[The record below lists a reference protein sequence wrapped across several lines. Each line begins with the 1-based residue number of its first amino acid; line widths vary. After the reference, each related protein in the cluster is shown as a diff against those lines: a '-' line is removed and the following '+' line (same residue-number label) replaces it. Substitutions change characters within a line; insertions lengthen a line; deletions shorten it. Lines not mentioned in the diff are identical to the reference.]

1 MVQNFEGG
9 KGIVRLA
16 AGPAFRTPPHAEGG
30 ELAAQPHSRRLMTP
44 LAILFAGAV
53 LCASGAAVADDK
65 SVPAPASSTTWY
77 IVGGPDSA
85 EPRSGNAL
93 SLEPRPARIGVGVSF
108 SRLSPGNVITFT
120 AGSSSPRSEP
130 DGSYA
135 FLVSG
140 AYDFDTG
147 TLVTPRVV
155 GGVGVSYLGADRTTS
170 LVGGTDPTARREM
183 APTAQI
189 GFGADFDLGDS
200 WAVSAEYRA
209 MYLGETERPGS
220 LGESR
225 LDQKFT
231 VGAKIRF

>member
-1 MVQNFEGG
+1 ML
-9 KGIVRLA
+9 K
-16 AGPAFRTPPHAEGG
+16 
-30 ELAAQPHSRRLMTP
+30 TP
-44 LAILFAGAV
+44 LAAMLAGAV

-65 SVPAPASSTTWY
+65 SVPAPASTATWY
-77 IVGGPDSA
+77 IVGGPDAA
-85 EPRSGNAL
+85 EPRSDKGG
-93 SLEPRPARIGVGVSF
+93 SLDPRPARIEVGVSF
-108 SRLSPGNVITFT
+108 SRLSPGDVITFT
-120 AGSSSPRSEP
+120 AGSSSPRSDP

-147 TLVTPRVV
+147 
-155 GGVGVSYLGADRTTS
+155 VGVSYLGADRTTS
-170 LVGGTDPTARREM
+170 LAAADPTSRTEM

-189 GFGADFDLGDS
+189 GFGADFDLGDT

>member
-1 MVQNFEGG
+1 M
-9 KGIVRLA
+9 
-16 AGPAFRTPPHAEGG
+16 
-30 ELAAQPHSRRLMTP
+30 AAQPHRSPIFP
-44 LAILFAGAV
+44 LLAMFFAGV
-53 LCASGAAVADDK
+53 LIGVSDVAVADEK
-65 SVPAPASSTTWY
+65 PADAIAAPTWY
-77 IVGGPDSA
+77 IVGGPQDAPSDYDD
-85 EPRSGNAL
+85 RL
-93 SLEPRPARIGVGVSF
+93 SLGGRPARVEIGVSF
-108 SRLSPGNVITFT
+108 SRLTPADVITFT
-120 AGSSSPRSEP
+120 TGSASPRAEP

-147 TLVTPRVV
+147 TLVTPRIV
-155 GGVGVSYLGADRTTS
+155 GGVGVSYLGAERPS
-170 LVGGTDPTARREM
+170 GLVAVDPTASREI

-189 GFGADFDLGDS
+189 GFGADFDLGDT

-209 MYLGETERPGS
+209 MYLGETERPGA